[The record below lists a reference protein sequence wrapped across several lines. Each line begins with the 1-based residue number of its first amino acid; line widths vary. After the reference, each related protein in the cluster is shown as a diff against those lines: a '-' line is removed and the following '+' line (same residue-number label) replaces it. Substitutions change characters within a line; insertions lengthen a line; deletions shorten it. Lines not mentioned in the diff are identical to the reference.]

1 MTMTSKLLAMP
12 LSASSRFRPLGRAA
26 ALSTL
31 LMVASGSALA
41 QWEGSVGAGVFSVPE
56 YLGSDENETRG
67 WPSASVT
74 YGDTFYASVSDGIGW
89 NLFRQGN
96 WEVSPF
102 ISYLSG
108 RDNDGELRGLDKV
121 DDAAALGVRARYST
135 GPWGL
140 EAATRTALG
149 GDVDGYEAELKAS
162 WRTMLSQQLAFS
174 VGPELTYSS
183 DDWTDDMFGI
193 SPVESARS
201 GLAVY
206 RPNDGYFRMGLTS
219 SLSYYLTRDWSVTGL
234 LGVSRL
240 TGDAADSPIVDDV
253 GDETQVMGGALIN
266 YHF

>member
-1 MTMTSKLLAMP
+1 MP
-12 LSASSRFRPLGRAA
+12 LSASRRFRPLGRAA

-31 LMVASGSALA
+31 LVVASGSAFA

-56 YLGSDENETRG
+56 YLGSDDHETRA
-67 WPSASVT
+67 WPSVSVT
-74 YGDTFYASVSDGIGW
+74 YGDTFYASVRDGIGL

-108 RDNDGELRGLDKV
+108 RDNDGELSGLDKV
-121 DDAAALGVRARYST
+121 DDAAALGVRARYSD

-140 EAATRTALG
+140 EAATRTPLG
-149 GDVDGYEAELKAS
+149 GDIDGYDAELKAS
-162 WRTMLSQQLAFS
+162 WQTMLSEQMAFS

-183 DDWTDDMFGI
+183 DDWTEDMFGI

-206 RPNDGYFRMGLTS
+206 RPNDGYLRMGLTS
-219 SLSYYLTRDWSVTGL
+219 RLSYYLSRDWSVTGL
-234 LGVSRL
+234 MGITRL

-253 GDETQVMGGALIN
+253 GNETQVMGGALIN

>member
-1 MTMTSKLLAMP
+1 MP
-12 LSASSRFRPLGRAA
+12 LSASSRFRPLGSAV

-31 LMVASGSALA
+31 LLVASGSALA

-67 WPSASVT
+67 WPSASVA
-74 YGDTFYASVSDGIGW
+74 YGDTFYASVRDGIGL

-96 WEVSPF
+96 WAVSPF

-108 RDNDGELRGLDKV
+108 RDNDGELSGLDKV
-121 DDAAALGVRARYST
+121 DDGAALGVRARYST

-140 EAATRTALG
+140 EAATRTPLG
-149 GDVDGYEAELKAS
+149 GDIDGFDAELKAS
-162 WRTMLSQQLAFS
+162 WRTMLSEQMAFS

-193 SPVESARS
+193 SPIESARS

-219 SLSYYLTRDWSVTGL
+219 SLSYYLSRDWSVTGL
-234 LGVSRL
+234 LGITRL

-253 GDETQVMGGALIN
+253 GNETQVMGGALIN

>member
-1 MTMTSKLLAMP
+1 MWRT
-12 LSASSRFRPLGRAA
+12 A

-31 LMVASGSALA
+31 LMIASGSAMA

-56 YLGSDENETRG
+56 YLGSDENETRV
-67 WPSASVT
+67 WPSGSIT
-74 YGDTFYASVSDGIGW
+74 YGDTFYASVRDGIGF
-89 NLFRQGN
+89 NLLRQGD

-108 RDNDGELRGLDKV
+108 RDNDGELRGLDEV
-121 DDAAALGVRARYST
+121 DDGAAVGLRARYSN

-140 EAATRTALG
+140 EAATKTPLG
-149 GDVDGYEAELKAS
+149 GDVDGYAADLKAS
-162 WRTMLSQQLAFS
+162 WRTMLSEQMAFTI
-174 VGPELTYSS
+174 GPELTYSS

-193 SPVESARS
+193 SPAESARS

-206 RPNDGYFRMGLTS
+206 RPNDGYFSYGLTS
-219 SLSYYLTRDWSVTGL
+219 SLSYYLSRDWSVTGL